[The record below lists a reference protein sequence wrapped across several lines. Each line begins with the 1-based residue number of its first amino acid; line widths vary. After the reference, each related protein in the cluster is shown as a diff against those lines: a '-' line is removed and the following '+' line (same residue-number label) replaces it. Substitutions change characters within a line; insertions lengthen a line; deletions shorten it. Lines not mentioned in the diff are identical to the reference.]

1 MLLYDAIITR
11 LASDK
16 LMLELNLEK
25 SINDKSINFDEIN
38 RLLTELALIDIKIKK
53 WNDYVGTV
61 QTKTTEG

>member
-38 RLLTELALIDIKIKK
+38 KLLTELALIDIKIQK